1 MLTLNANQ
9 FHQKQ
14 KPEINPK
21 KVIQSALTNCSSIRV
36 YQFCKYQLFNYIGHI
51 DQTFI
56 TNAMHDSVWL
66 WRWLAMFAIQ
76 NELIFAKPNSVAGT
90 WWILGWVEQYN
101 VGCLHFSLFYCP
113 VKFTAPRFLI
123 SFTFVSGF
131 HLSCR
136 TYPPIYSKVSPT
148 KIDSLKVWIC
158 IQTFP
163 KAQWN
168 KCF

>member
-1 MLTLNANQ
+1 
-9 FHQKQ
+9 
-14 KPEINPK
+14 
-21 KVIQSALTNCSSIRV
+21 
-36 YQFCKYQLFNYIGHI
+36 
-51 DQTFI
+51 
-56 TNAMHDSVWL
+56 MHDSVWL

-76 NELIFAKPNSVAGT
+76 NELIFAKPNCVAGT

-148 KIDSLKVWIC
+148 NIDSLKVWIC
-158 IQTFP
+158 TSKHFQRHNGITAFKLCNKLVQIQLQNRHQTSASKYQP
-163 KAQWN
+163 KVGL
-168 KCF
+168 KMLTSL

>member
-1 MLTLNANQ
+1 
-9 FHQKQ
+9 
-14 KPEINPK
+14 
-21 KVIQSALTNCSSIRV
+21 
-36 YQFCKYQLFNYIGHI
+36 
-51 DQTFI
+51 
-56 TNAMHDSVWL
+56 MHDSVWL

-76 NELIFAKPNSVAGT
+76 NELIFAKPNCVAGT

-148 KIDSLKVWIC
+148 TNKNWFFEIVDMCPNIAKLLLSHVTSWSTFNFRILKKLQLPNLD
-158 IQTFP
+158 QTCGSRGWPLPAFSH
-163 KAQWN
+163 
-168 KCF
+168 